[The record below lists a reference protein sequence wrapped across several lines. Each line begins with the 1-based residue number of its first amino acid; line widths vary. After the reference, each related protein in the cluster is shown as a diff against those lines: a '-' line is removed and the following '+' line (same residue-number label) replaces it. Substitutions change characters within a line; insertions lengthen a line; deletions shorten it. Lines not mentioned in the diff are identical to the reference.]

1 MPPTTL
7 NSEEPFIGTLPGSHT
22 LVREH
27 CTMGNGGGF
36 ALHEAFS
43 GRVVGV
49 SDPRVVQ
56 FPPFGDGVAA
66 TVQTHW
72 VTTAKNRPF
81 CLNRSALWRIRCQ
94 SRCAA
99 RTRTAKFARQPLDTH
114 VNL

>member
-1 MPPTTL
+1 MTYSNIEFAPLELQRFWGISKNDRDKLRAKSIWRWCRCHPRVPQL
-7 NSEEPFIGTLPGSHT
+7 GPAARPCGPSGAIHAD
-22 LVREH
+22 
-27 CTMGNGGGF
+27 GGGF

-72 VTTAKNRPF
+72 VTTAKIGRF
-81 CLNRSALWRIRCQ
+81 
-94 SRCAA
+94 
-99 RTRTAKFARQPLDTH
+99 
-114 VNL
+114 V